1 MSLLTRVLPVPVYR
15 KPGDGRSILTAGP
28 ESDAESDAEAKNAE
42 PGTTSINI
50 PNPEPAT
57 LERKVKQPRP
67 TGRKPN
73 PDPRKGGQPRHVA
86 TTVRDIRITSSFS
99 REEAALL
106 SALARDSGYSFS
118 SWLRR
123 VIFDVAKVAAR
134 PHPERGTFT
143 GSVATE
149 NKVYLEPEP
158 PPPLPDRAYDRKMER
173 AAAAATK
180 NKRGAGSSDPTPLR
194 RTQEA
199 TRRDP
204 SRGTS

>member
-1 MSLLTRVLPVPVYR
+1 MSLLTRVLPVPIYR
-15 KPGDGRSILTAGP
+15 KPGDGRSILNAG
-28 ESDAESDAEAKNAE
+28 AESDSEPEPEAKTSE
-42 PGTTSINI
+42 PATAGINL
-50 PNPEPAT
+50 PNPAPAT

-86 TTVRDIRITSSFS
+86 TTVRDVRITSSFS

-134 PHPERGTFT
+134 PHPERGTFS

-173 AAAAATK
+173 AARTAHKGTK
-180 NKRGAGSSDPTPLR
+180 AEPKKG
-194 RTQEA
+194 
-199 TRRDP
+199 
-204 SRGTS
+204 